1 MWDVTSRART
11 FLTAAAATALAL
23 GTAACSTGSSEPDAA
38 LDVLA
43 SFYPLQFVAEQV
55 GGPAVSVA
63 NLTPPGG
70 EPHNL
75 ELSPATLRTV
85 AKADVVIY
93 QSGFQAAVDQAVADG
108 SPKATLDAARFAD
121 LDAHEEHESEE
132 HDDHE
137 DESHDGHDH
146 SGLDPHFWLDPT
158 LLAGL
163 ATEVGETFAAA
174 DPDDAAGYRERA
186 AALVATLAELDDA
199 FTTGLAS
206 CDSRTFVTTHEAFGY
221 LAHRY
226 SLEQIGIS
234 GLDPETEPSPARL
247 REVSTVIEEAGVR
260 TVFSESATTAK
271 VAKVLADDLGI
282 ETAVLDPLE
291 SRTDAQLAADDDYL
305 VAMTANLAAL
315 KEALGCA

>member
-1 MWDVTSRART
+1 MAPRPRILV
-11 FLTAAAATALAL
+11 TAAAAIAFAL
-23 GTAACSTGSSEPDAA
+23 GTAGCSSSSNDPDAA
-38 LDVLA
+38 LDVLT
-43 SFYPLQFVAEQV
+43 SFYPLQFVASQV
-55 GGPAVSVA
+55 GGPAVSVSS
-63 NLTPPGG
+63 LTPPGG
-70 EPHNL
+70 EPHSL

-85 AKADVVIY
+85 AQADVVIY

-108 SPKATLDAARFAD
+108 APKAVLDAARFAE
-121 LDAHEEHESEE
+121 LDADAE
-132 HDDHE
+132 HDDDE
-137 DESHDGHDH
+137 SESHDDH
-146 SGLDPHFWLDPT
+146 GSLDPHFWLDPT

-186 AALVATLAELDDA
+186 AQLVTTLTDLDES

-226 SLEQIGIS
+226 DLDQVGIS
-234 GLDPETEPSPARL
+234 GIDPETEPSPARL
-247 REVSTVIEEAGVR
+247 REVSKVISEAGVS
-260 TVFSESATTAK
+260 TVFSESAATAK

-282 ETAVLDPLE
+282 STAVLDPLE

-305 VAMTANLAAL
+305 VAMAANLTAL

>member
-1 MWDVTSRART
+1 MWDVTLRPRI
-11 FLTAAAATALAL
+11 LVTAAAAIAFAL
-23 GTAACSTGSSEPDAA
+23 GTAGCSSSSNDPDAA
-38 LDVLA
+38 LDVLT

-55 GGPAVSVA
+55 GGPAVSVS

-70 EPHNL
+70 EPHSL

-85 AKADVVIY
+85 GQADVVVY

-108 SPKATLDAARFAD
+108 APKAVLDAARFAE
-121 LDAHEEHESEE
+121 LDADAE
-132 HDDHE
+132 HDDE
-137 DESHDGHDH
+137 GESESHDGHDH
-146 SGLDPHFWLDPT
+146 GSLDPHFWLDPT

-186 AALVATLAELDDA
+186 AQLVTTLTDLDES

-226 SLEQIGIS
+226 DLEQVGIS

-247 REVSTVIEEAGVR
+247 REVSKVISEAGVS
-260 TVFSESATTAK
+260 TVFSESAATAK
-271 VAKVLADDLGI
+271 VAEVLADDLGI
-282 ETAVLDPLE
+282 STAVLDPLE

-305 VAMTANLAAL
+305 VAMTANLTAL
-315 KEALGCA
+315 QEALGCA